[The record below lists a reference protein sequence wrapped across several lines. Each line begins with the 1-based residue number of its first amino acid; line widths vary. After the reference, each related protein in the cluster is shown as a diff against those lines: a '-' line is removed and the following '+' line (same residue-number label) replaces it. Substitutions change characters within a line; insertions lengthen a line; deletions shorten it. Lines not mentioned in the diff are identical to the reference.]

1 MVAGTAALVVR
12 RGNPGS
18 RCIAAGG
25 GVFPDPAVEA
35 FGATDVD
42 VEVIVGVESEL
53 AGLALGRGVDRA
65 GQRDAAGAVLED
77 SLARAVGHPD
87 VAQRRARRVP
97 AIEQVGGAGSK
108 VEVARRAKRGVVDR
122 DAGAGGGFRAAGS
135 RGR

>member
-87 VAQRRARRVP
+87 VAGRVHGGAAEVFRRA
-97 AIEQVGGAGSK
+97 IGGAG
-108 VEVARRAKRGVVDR
+108 VGGRVD
-122 DAGAGGGFRAAGS
+122 
-135 RGR
+135 